1 MFGNTQSRCHI
12 FWLVHLLS
20 FMFTKVSHLL
30 ATPSQDATSFGW
42 SIHSHLCSPRCL
54 TFWQHPVK
62 MPHLL
67 AGPSILI
74 CVHQGVSPFGN
85 TQSRCHI
92 IWLVHSFSFVF
103 TKVSHL
109 LVTPSQDATSFG
121 WSIHSHLCSP
131 RCLTFWQHPVKM
143 PHLLAGPS
151 TLICVHQ
158 GVSPFGNT
166 QSRCHIFW
174 LVHPFSFVF
183 TKVSHLLVTPSQDAT
198 SFGWSIHS
206 HLCSPRCLTFW

>member
-20 FMFTKVSHLL
+20 FVFTKVSNLLATPSQDATSFGWSIHSFVFTKVSHLL

-54 TFWQHPVK
+54 TFWKHPVE
-62 MPHLL
+62 
-67 AGPSILI
+67 
-74 CVHQGVSPFGN
+74 
-85 TQSRCHI
+85 
-92 IWLVHSFSFVF
+92 
-103 TKVSHL
+103 
-109 LVTPSQDATSFG
+109 
-121 WSIHSHLCSP
+121 
-131 RCLTFWQHPVKM
+131 M

-166 QSRCHIFW
+166 KSRCHIFGWSIHFICVHQGVPPFGNTQSRCHIVW
-174 LVHPFSFVF
+174 LVHPS
-183 TKVSHLLVTPSQDAT
+183 SLL
-198 SFGWSIHS
+198 
-206 HLCSPRCLTFW
+206 LCLPKFCKKYS

>member
-1 MFGNTQSRCHI
+1 
-12 FWLVHLLS
+12 
-20 FMFTKVSHLL
+20 
-30 ATPSQDATSFGW
+30 
-42 SIHSHLCSPRCL
+42 
-54 TFWQHPVK
+54 

-67 AGPSILI
+67 AGPSTLI

-92 IWLVHSFSFVF
+92 FWLVHPFSFVF

-166 QSRCHIFW
+166 QSRCHIFGWSIHFICVHQGVPPFGNTQSRCHIFW
-174 LVHPFSFVF
+174 LVHPS
-183 TKVSHLLVTPSQDAT
+183 SLL
-198 SFGWSIHS
+198 
-206 HLCSPRCLTFW
+206 LC